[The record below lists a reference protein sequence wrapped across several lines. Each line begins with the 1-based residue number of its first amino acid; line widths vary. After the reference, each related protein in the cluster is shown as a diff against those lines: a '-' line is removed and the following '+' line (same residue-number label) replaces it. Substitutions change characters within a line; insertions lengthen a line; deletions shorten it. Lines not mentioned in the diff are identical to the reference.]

1 MQISVCHRSEFS
13 RMDSVD
19 IGFEGRAKGK
29 GRRSIRVTP
38 LIQSA
43 SGVVLG
49 RNLNKR
55 DLPPS
60 LLDDTE

>member
-1 MQISVCHRSEFS
+1 
-13 RMDSVD
+13 MDSVD
-19 IGFEGRAKGK
+19 FGLEGRAKDRK
-29 GRRSIRVTP
+29 EIIRVTP

-55 DLPPS
+55 DLSAS
-60 LLDDTE
+60 LLDDTEARGGITD